1 MLKKSTSKGL
11 VDFFS
16 YVLLILTGIVVILP
30 FLWMILSSFK
40 TAGEIWTFP
49 PVFMPKKFQWS
60 NYVEAWRALPF
71 NKFFINSL
79 FVTIIVTIGQ
89 LFTCSLGG
97 YAFARLRFPG
107 RDKLFLMY
115 LATMMIPFPVLMIPL
130 FIIMQSFGWIDTLKS
145 IIIPCL
151 FSAWGTFLMRQ
162 FMMGIPRTLEDAA
175 KIDGCSYWGLYWKII
190 VPLCK
195 PVFAT
200 LGIFTFMGT
209 WNQFFWP
216 LIMINTI
223 SNKTLPLGLVM
234 FQTRIAAETPWHLIM
249 AASCA
254 TVLPIII
261 LFIIGQKYY
270 VKGIVTS
277 GLKG

>member
-1 MLKKSTSKGL
+1 MLNKNTQNYIAN
-11 VDFFS
+11 FIT
-16 YVLLILTGIVVILP
+16 YTILIISSMAVILP
-30 FLWMILSSFK
+30 FVWMIFSSFK

-60 NYVEAWRALPF
+60 NYIDAWNALPF
-71 NKFFINSL
+71 DRFLFNSI
-79 FVTIIVTIGQ
+79 FVTVCVTVGQ
-89 LFTCSLGG
+89 LFTCSFGG

-130 FIIMQSFGWIDTLKS
+130 FIIMQSFGWTDTLKS
-145 IIIPCL
+145 LIVPCL

-162 FMMGIPRTLEDAA
+162 FMMGIPRALEDAA
-175 KIDGCSYWGLYWKII
+175 KIDGCSYWQLYWKII
-190 VPLCK
+190 VPQCK

-209 WNQFFWP
+209 WNNFFWP

-223 SNKTLPLGLVM
+223 GKKTLPLGLVM

-254 TVLPIII
+254 TVLPILI
-261 LFIIGQKYY
+261 LFVIGQKYY
-270 VKGIVTS
+270 VKGVVTS

>member
-1 MLKKSTSKGL
+1 MLKKSTQKYIADTFTYSI
-11 VDFFS
+11 
-16 YVLLILTGIVVILP
+16 LIIGSIIVILP
-30 FLWMILSSFK
+30 FLWMVLSSFK

-49 PVFMPKKFQWS
+49 PVFTPKKYQWS
-60 NYVEAWRALPF
+60 NYVDAWKALPF
-71 NKFFINSL
+71 DRFLVNSL
-79 FVTIIVTIGQ
+79 FVTICVTIGQ

-107 RDKLFLMY
+107 RDKLFLIY

-130 FIIMQSFGWIDTLKS
+130 FIIMQSLHWVDTIKS
-145 IIIPCL
+145 LIIPCV

-162 FMMGIPRTLEDAA
+162 FMMGIPRALEDAA
-175 KIDGCSYWGLYWKII
+175 KIDGCSYWKLYWKII
-190 VPLCK
+190 VPLSK

-254 TVLPIII
+254 TVIPIIV

>member
-1 MLKKSTSKGL
+1 MLKKSSRKNIADILTYI
-11 VDFFS
+11 V
-16 YVLLILTGIVVILP
+16 LILASVVVILP
-30 FLWMILSSFK
+30 FLWMFFSSFK

-49 PVFMPKKFQWS
+49 PVFMPNKFQWS
-60 NYVEAWRALPF
+60 NYIEAWKALPF
-71 NKFFINSL
+71 DKFLFNSL
-79 FVTIIVTIGQ
+79 FVTICVTIGQ
-89 LFTCSLGG
+89 LLTCSLGG

-107 RDKLFLMY
+107 RDKLFLLY

-130 FIIMQSFGWIDTLKS
+130 FIIMQSFGWIDTIKS
-145 IIIPCL
+145 LIIPCL

-254 TVLPIII
+254 TVIPIIV

-277 GLKG
+277 GIKG

>member
-1 MLKKSTSKGL
+1 MLSRKSRKRIADYLTYI
-11 VDFFS
+11 V
-16 YVLLILTGIVVILP
+16 LILFGAIVVIP

-40 TAGEIWTFP
+40 DAGEIWTFP

-60 NYVEAWRALPF
+60 NYRDAWNALPF
-71 NKFFINSL
+71 DRFLFNSII
-79 FVTIIVTIGQ
+79 VTVCVTIGQ

-107 RDKLFLMY
+107 RDKIFLLY
-115 LATMMIPFPVLMIPL
+115 LATMMIPFPVMMIPL
-130 FIIMQSFGWIDTLKS
+130 FIIMRTLGWIDTLTAL
-145 IIIPCL
+145 IVPGL

-162 FMMGIPRTLEDAA
+162 YMLGIPKALEDAA
-175 KIDGCSYWGLYWKII
+175 RIDGCSYWRLYWNII

-223 SNKTLPLGLVM
+223 SAKTLPLGLVM
-234 FQTRIAAETPWHLIM
+234 FQARIAAETPWHLIM

-254 TVLPIII
+254 IVLPIIV

-270 VKGIVTS
+270 VKGIVMS
-277 GLKG
+277 GIKG

>member
-1 MLKKSTSKGL
+1 MLNKSTRKNIADVL
-11 VDFFS
+11 T
-16 YVLLILTGIVVILP
+16 YTLLILTSIVVILP
-30 FLWMILSSFK
+30 FLWMIFSSFK

-49 PVFMPKKFQWS
+49 PVFIPKKFLWS
-60 NYVEAWRALPF
+60 NYANAWKALPF
-71 NKFFINSL
+71 DRFFFNSL
-79 FVTIIVTIGQ
+79 IVTISVTIGQ

-107 RDKLFLMY
+107 RDKLFLIY

-130 FIIMQSFGWIDTLKS
+130 FIIMQTLGWVDTLKS
-145 IIIPCL
+145 LIIPCL

-162 FMMGIPRTLEDAA
+162 FMMGIPRALEDAA
-175 KIDGCSYWGLYWKII
+175 KIDGCGYWKMYWKII

-200 LGIFTFMGT
+200 LGIFTFLGT

-223 SNKTLPLGLVM
+223 SQKTLPLGLVM

-254 TVLPIII
+254 TVLPVIV

>member
-1 MLKKSTSKGL
+1 MLKKSTSKRL
-11 VDFFS
+11 LDYLS
-16 YVLLILTGIVVILP
+16 YILLILTGIVVILP
-30 FLWMILSSFK
+30 FVWMILSSFK

-60 NYVEAWRALPF
+60 NYVEAWKALPF
-71 NKFFINSL
+71 DRFFINSL
-79 FVTIIVTIGQ
+79 LVTIFVTVGQ

-107 RDKLFLMY
+107 KDKLFLMY

-145 IIIPCL
+145 IIVPGL

>member
-1 MLKKSTSKGL
+1 MLKKSTSKRL
-11 VDFFS
+11 VDYLS
-16 YVLLILTGIVVILP
+16 YILLILTGIVVILP
-30 FLWMILSSFK
+30 FVWMILSSFK

-60 NYVEAWRALPF
+60 NYVEAWKALPF
-71 NKFFINSL
+71 DRFFINSL
-79 FVTIIVTIGQ
+79 LVTICVTVGQ

-107 RDKLFLMY
+107 KDKLFLMY

-145 IIIPCL
+145 IIVPGL

>member
-1 MLKKSTSKGL
+1 
-11 VDFFS
+11 
-16 YVLLILTGIVVILP
+16 LILFGAIVVIP

-40 TAGEIWTFP
+40 DAGEIWTFP

-60 NYVEAWRALPF
+60 NYRDAWNALPF
-71 NKFFINSL
+71 DRFLFNSII
-79 FVTIIVTIGQ
+79 VTVCVTIGQ

-107 RDKLFLMY
+107 RDKIFLLY
-115 LATMMIPFPVLMIPL
+115 LATMMIPFPVMMIPL
-130 FIIMQSFGWIDTLKS
+130 FIIMRTLGWIDTLTAL
-145 IIIPCL
+145 IVPGL

-162 FMMGIPRTLEDAA
+162 YMLGIPKALEDAA
-175 KIDGCSYWGLYWKII
+175 RIDGCSYWRLYWNII

-223 SNKTLPLGLVM
+223 SAKTLPLGLVM
-234 FQTRIAAETPWHLIM
+234 FQARIAAETPWHLIM

-254 TVLPIII
+254 IVLPIIV

-270 VKGIVTS
+270 VKGIVMS
-277 GLKG
+277 GIKG

>member
-1 MLKKSTSKGL
+1 MLNKNTQNYIAN
-11 VDFFS
+11 FIT
-16 YVLLILTGIVVILP
+16 YTILIISSMAVILP
-30 FLWMILSSFK
+30 FVWMIFSSFK

-60 NYVEAWRALPF
+60 NYIDAWNALPF
-71 NKFFINSL
+71 DRFLFNSI
-79 FVTIIVTIGQ
+79 FVTVCVTVGQ
-89 LFTCSLGG
+89 LFTCSFGG

-115 LATMMIPFPVLMIPL
+115 LATLMIPFPVLMIPL
-130 FIIMQSFGWIDTLKS
+130 FIIMQSLGWTDTLKS
-145 IIIPCL
+145 LIVPCL

-162 FMMGIPRTLEDAA
+162 FMMGIPRALEDAA
-175 KIDGCSYWGLYWKII
+175 KIDGCSYWQLYWKII
-190 VPLCK
+190 VPQCK

-209 WNQFFWP
+209 WNNFFWP

-223 SNKTLPLGLVM
+223 GKKTLPLGLVM

-249 AASCA
+249 AASCV
-254 TVLPIII
+254 TVLPILI
-261 LFIIGQKYY
+261 LFVIGQKYY
-270 VKGIVTS
+270 VKGVVTS

>member
-1 MLKKSTSKGL
+1 
-11 VDFFS
+11 
-16 YVLLILTGIVVILP
+16 
-30 FLWMILSSFK
+30 MILSSFK

-60 NYVEAWRALPF
+60 NYVEAWKALPF
-71 NKFFINSL
+71 DRFFINSL
-79 FVTIIVTIGQ
+79 LVTIFVTVGQ

-107 RDKLFLMY
+107 KDKLFLMY

-145 IIIPCL
+145 IIVPGL

-175 KIDGCSYWGLYWKII
+175 KIDGCSYWRLYWKII